1 MSAPAPL
8 GALRH
13 RLSLERG
20 ALDDHGETVWTPVDT
35 VFAAL
40 DPVAVGETPAGGG
53 VAGTVT
59 HRIEMR
65 WRDDVSARDRLR
77 AGARIFRIL
86 AARDL
91 DERRRRL
98 VVLAEEEGR

>member
-1 MSAPAPL
+1 MTSPL
-8 GALRH
+8 PIGELRH
-13 RLSLERG
+13 GLTLER
-20 ALDDHGETVWTPVDT
+20 AAVVDDETSWTAVDT
-35 VFAAL
+35 VFAAITPL
-40 DPVAVGETPAGGG
+40 SPGETIAGDAPTGI
-53 VAGTVT
+53 AG

-65 WRDDVSARDRLR
+65 WRADVTSRDRLR
-77 AGARIFRIL
+77 LGDRVFRIV

>member
-1 MSAPAPL
+1 MTAPAPL

-13 RLSLERG
+13 RLTLER
-20 ALDDHGETVWTPVDT
+20 ASLDDLGETVWTPVDT

-40 DPVAVGETPAGGG
+40 DPVAAGATPAGGG
-53 VAGTVT
+53 VAGNVT

-86 AARDL
+86 VARDL